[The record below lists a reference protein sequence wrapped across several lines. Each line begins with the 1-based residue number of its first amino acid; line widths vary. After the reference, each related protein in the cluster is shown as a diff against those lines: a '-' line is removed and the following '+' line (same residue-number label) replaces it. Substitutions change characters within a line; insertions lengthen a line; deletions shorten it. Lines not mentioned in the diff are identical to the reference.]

1 MSIRYK
7 LFLGFSI
14 VLVLAA
20 GVALY
25 GIRAITDAGNQVVQL
40 YDHAFMATSSA
51 RAAQVRFN
59 EARAAIERG
68 LMSPEAAPKANIDA
82 FNAAMKDV
90 IEELKVVGDRL
101 GKAQSHDSLRK
112 AQSLGQDWSQVALV
126 AIKGKAKGAA
136 EAAVLTPL
144 MDKADAVAEV
154 LDQVVEDAS
163 AYGFEFRSAAEASV
177 VASRRNLI
185 ILAGATGVIA
195 VVLSLGIAYSFT
207 RPLRRAMEFSERIAA
222 GDLSQEMMS
231 KRRDEFGR
239 LLVSLGQ
246 MQNALRDQRDKEHA
260 VADAKEREHA
270 AQVVRRQQ
278 MEEQIAQFRDGVG
291 TMLETMGE
299 RMNVTAQSLSS
310 IASEADGK
318 ANEAAEAA
326 RATSDNVATVAAAA
340 EELGASV
347 QNIATQLQQA
357 KSVVEHATGEAAIAN
372 DTVLGLAES
381 AKRIDAVVSL
391 IRAIAEQTNLLALNA
406 TIEAARAGEAG
417 RGFAVV
423 ASEVKA
429 LANQTAKATEEIS
442 AQISTVQASTNSAV
456 DKIGAISSVMAEI
469 KELTGAIAA
478 AIHEQGAATGE
489 IARNIQYAAAA
500 TQNVATNV
508 AGTTKA
514 IGETNTAAMEVIE
527 AADYFSSRSNALR
540 GSVDEFLSSVA
551 AA

>member
-59 EARAAIERG
+59 EARVAIEHG
-68 LMSPEAAPKANIDA
+68 LLSADAAPKANIDA

-90 IEELKVVGDRL
+90 IEELKVVGDRM
-101 GKAQSHDSLRK
+101 GKSQSLESLKK
-112 AQSLGQDWSQVALV
+112 AQSLGQKWSQAASA
-126 AIKGKAKGAA
+126 AIKAKAKGPAD
-136 EAAVLTPL
+136 AAVIDTV
-144 MDKADAVAEV
+144 MSSADAVAEV

-185 ILAGATGVIA
+185 ILAGVTGVIA
-195 VVLSLGIAYSFT
+195 VLLSLGIAYSFT
-207 RPLRRAMEFSERIAA
+207 RPLRLAMGFSERIAA
-222 GDLSQEMMS
+222 GDLSQEMQD

-239 LLVSLGQ
+239 LLASLGQ
-246 MQNALRDQRDKEHA
+246 MQNALREQRDKEQA
-260 VADAKEREHA
+260 VAEAKERQHA
-270 AQVVRRQQ
+270 TQVVRRQQ
-278 MEEQIAQFRDGVG
+278 MEEQIAQFRDGIG
-291 TMLETMGE
+291 TMLATMSE
-299 RMNVTAQSLSS
+299 RMNVTAQSLSA
-310 IASEADGK
+310 IAKEADGK
-318 ANEAAEAA
+318 ANEATEGA
-326 RATSDNVATVAAAA
+326 RTTSDTVATVAAAA
-340 EELGASV
+340 EQLGASV
-347 QNIATQLQQA
+347 QNITTQLQQA
-357 KSVVEHATGEAAIAN
+357 KTVVEHATGEAASAN
-372 DTVLGLAES
+372 ETVVGLAES

-391 IRAIAEQTNLLALNA
+391 ISAIAEQTNLLALNA

-442 AQISTVQASTNSAV
+442 GQISAVQASTNSAV
-456 DKIGAISSVMAEI
+456 DKIGAISSVMVEI
-469 KELTGAIAA
+469 KELTSAIATS
-478 AIHEQGAATGE
+478 IHEQGDATGE
-489 IARNIQYAAAA
+489 IARNIQYAASA
-500 TQNVATNV
+500 TQNVAANV

-514 IGETNTAAMEVIE
+514 IGKTNHAAMQVIE
-527 AADYFSSRSNALR
+527 AADHFSGALR
-540 GSVDEFLSSVA
+540 GSVDEFLSSVTA
-551 AA
+551 A

>member
-59 EARAAIERG
+59 EARVAIEHG
-68 LMSPEAAPKANIDA
+68 LLSADAAPKANIDA

-90 IEELKVVGDRL
+90 IEELKVVGDRM
-101 GKAQSHDSLRK
+101 GKSQSLESLKK
-112 AQSLGQDWSQVALV
+112 AQSLGQKWSQAASA
-126 AIKGKAKGAA
+126 AIKAKAKGPAD
-136 EAAVLTPL
+136 AAVIDTV
-144 MDKADAVAEV
+144 MSSADAVAEV

-185 ILAGATGVIA
+185 ILAGVTGVIA
-195 VVLSLGIAYSFT
+195 VLLSLGIAYSFT
-207 RPLRRAMEFSERIAA
+207 RPLRLAMGFSERIAA
-222 GDLSQEMMS
+222 GDLSQEMQD

-239 LLVSLGQ
+239 LLASLGQ
-246 MQNALRDQRDKEHA
+246 MQNALREQRDKEQA
-260 VADAKEREHA
+260 VAEAKEREHA
-270 AQVVRRQQ
+270 TQVVRRQQ
-278 MEEQIAQFRDGVG
+278 MEEQIAQFRDGIG
-291 TMLETMGE
+291 TMLATMSE
-299 RMNVTAQSLSS
+299 RMNVTAQSLSA
-310 IASEADGK
+310 IAKEADGK
-318 ANEAAEAA
+318 ANEATEGA
-326 RATSDNVATVAAAA
+326 RTTSDTVATVAAAA
-340 EELGASV
+340 EQLGASV
-347 QNIATQLQQA
+347 QNITTQLQQA
-357 KSVVEHATGEAAIAN
+357 KTVVEHATGEAASAN
-372 DTVLGLAES
+372 ETVVGLAES

-391 IRAIAEQTNLLALNA
+391 ISAIAEQTNLLALNA

-442 AQISTVQASTNSAV
+442 GQISAVQASTNSAV
-456 DKIGAISSVMAEI
+456 DKIGAISSVMVEI
-469 KELTGAIAA
+469 KELTSAIATS
-478 AIHEQGAATGE
+478 IHEQGDATGE
-489 IARNIQYAAAA
+489 IARNIQYAASA
-500 TQNVATNV
+500 TQNVAANV

-514 IGETNTAAMEVIE
+514 IGKTNHAAMQVIE
-527 AADYFSSRSNALR
+527 AADHFSGALR
-540 GSVDEFLSSVA
+540 GSVDEFLSSVTA
-551 AA
+551 A

>member
-59 EARAAIERG
+59 EARVAIEHG
-68 LMSPEAAPKANIDA
+68 LLSADAAPKANIDA

-90 IEELKVVGDRL
+90 IEELKVVGDRM
-101 GKAQSHDSLRK
+101 GKSQSLESLKK
-112 AQSLGQDWSQVALV
+112 AQSLGQKWSQAASA
-126 AIKGKAKGAA
+126 AIKAKAKGPAD
-136 EAAVLTPL
+136 AAVIDTV
-144 MDKADAVAEV
+144 MSSADAVAEV

-185 ILAGATGVIA
+185 ILAGVTGVIA
-195 VVLSLGIAYSFT
+195 VLLSLGIAYSFT
-207 RPLRRAMEFSERIAA
+207 RPLRLAMGFSERIAA
-222 GDLSQEMMS
+222 GDLSQEMQD

-239 LLVSLGQ
+239 LLASLGQ
-246 MQNALRDQRDKEHA
+246 MQNALREQRDKEQA
-260 VADAKEREHA
+260 VAEAKERQHA
-270 AQVVRRQQ
+270 TQVVRRQQ

-291 TMLETMGE
+291 TMLATMSE
-299 RMNVTAQSLSS
+299 RMNVTAQSLSA
-310 IASEADGK
+310 IAKEADGK
-318 ANEAAEAA
+318 ANEATEGA
-326 RATSDNVATVAAAA
+326 RTTSDTVATVAAAA
-340 EELGASV
+340 EQLGASV
-347 QNIATQLQQA
+347 QNITTQLQQA
-357 KSVVEHATGEAAIAN
+357 KTVVEHATGEAASAN
-372 DTVLGLAES
+372 ETVVGLAES

-391 IRAIAEQTNLLALNA
+391 ISAIAEQTNLLALNA

-442 AQISTVQASTNSAV
+442 GQISAVQASTNSAV
-456 DKIGAISSVMAEI
+456 DKIGAISSVMVEI
-469 KELTGAIAA
+469 KELTSAIATS
-478 AIHEQGAATGE
+478 IHEQGDATGE
-489 IARNIQYAAAA
+489 IARNIQYAASA
-500 TQNVATNV
+500 TQNVAANV

-514 IGETNTAAMEVIE
+514 IGKTNHAAMQVIE
-527 AADYFSSRSNALR
+527 AADHFSGALR
-540 GSVDEFLSSVA
+540 GSVDEFLSSVTA
-551 AA
+551 A